1 MSEIITVPQERTPDT
16 VAVEIRVLQ
25 QQARQMAVSYA
36 IEIGRRL
43 VEAKE
48 MVSHGQWGQWLQEEV
63 SYSKSTANNLMRLYQ
78 EYGSEQTDMF
88 TDPEKRQ
95 ALTDLSYTQALLLLA
110 VPAEERADFAVENQ
124 IQNMSTRELEQLIQ
138 ERDAARKEAA
148 EKEVLLKSAEDSKE
162 VLRSALNERL
172 GKLELEARDSQDK
185 AEIAQAKLEKA
196 EADLEKVKNKA
207 KQARQELKDLKEN
220 PVIPEDAMAKI
231 RAEAEEAARKK
242 VAAELEEQLADAAA
256 QTEKARQ
263 AVQEAREAQRAA
275 EKSAA
280 LADRDMVSFQMEF
293 QTIQETWNR
302 MAARLK
308 SIGDREPETAEKLK
322 AACSAVLDNW
332 NRQLKL

>member
-1 MSEIITVPQERTPDT
+1 
-16 VAVEIRVLQ
+16 
-25 QQARQMAVSYA
+25 MAVSYA

-124 IQNMSTRELEQLIQ
+124 IQNMSTSELEQLIQ

-242 VAAELEEQLADAAA
+242 VAAELEKQLADAAA